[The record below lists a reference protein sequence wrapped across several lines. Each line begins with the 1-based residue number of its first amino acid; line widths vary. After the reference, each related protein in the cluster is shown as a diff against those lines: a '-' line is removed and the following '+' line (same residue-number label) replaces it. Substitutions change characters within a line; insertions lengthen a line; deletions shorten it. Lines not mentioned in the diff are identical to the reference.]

1 MLSTRVVRAVASFD
15 AVAWLR
21 HARLNVGPSWG
32 PLGLGYSI
40 GAGLRRSDP
49 TLASGSGWLMLNN
62 RARSLVVGT
71 ASALG
76 CAAAV

>member
-49 TLASGSGWLMLNN
+49 TYASGAGQLVLNN
-62 RARSLVVGT
+62 QAQNRVARYST
-71 ASALG
+71 
-76 CAAAV
+76 